1 MTLQGNDLDAELEAS
16 IDFEKLITE
25 VLATFVSLPPDAV
38 DGAIEDTQRR
48 VCELFGLQLSALWQ
62 WAAASPR
69 YLTMTHIYRPLEGP
83 PLPDRI
89 DGEEM
94 YPWTRL
100 EILANREVHFTSLS
114 ELPEEAA
121 QDRATLGFF
130 GVRSVLTFPLSAGGG
145 PTLGAVSFASM
156 SAERNW
162 KATDKQR
169 LRLVA
174 RIFAAALDR
183 KFADNEL
190 RASDERLQLAAES
203 AGVGLWEFDPAT
215 STFWLTDLAR
225 RQIGL
230 PADQTPTLE
239 RILQMVAPEHS
250 SAILGGLESA
260 RTTGELTRVEY
271 RLAADG
277 DEEHWLASSGRFHTG
292 DARRPD
298 TVLGVTIDVTERL
311 KAERALRD
319 MSRRLLQSHEEE
331 RGRVAREL
339 HDDMTQRLALLA
351 IEIGR
356 AELASAGGP
365 QAGVLAEVRAALVSL
380 SEDIHALSY
389 QLHPSVLEDLGLA
402 EAIEAECERFAR
414 QEAPFLELRLDPI
427 PRELDR
433 DGALCLFRV
442 AQQALR
448 NVARH
453 ARATTVNVVVKVLED
468 GVVLTVADDGLGFD
482 TARVRTQRSLG
493 LESMRERAELVQ
505 GTLDIDS
512 APGQGTVISAWIPCQ
527 RSSE

>member
-1 MTLQGNDLDAELEAS
+1 MSPEGDLATELGAS
-16 IDFEKLITE
+16 LDFEKLITE
-25 VLATFVSLPPDAV
+25 VLATFVNLPPDAV

-48 VCELFGLQLSALWQ
+48 VCELFDLQLSALWQ

-100 EILANREVHFTSLS
+100 EILENREVHFTSLS

-130 GVRSVLTFPLSAGGG
+130 GVRSVLTFPLAAGGG

-162 KATDKQR
+162 KETDKQR

-174 RIFAAALDR
+174 KIFAAALDR
-183 KFADNEL
+183 KRAVLEL
-190 RASDERLQLAAES
+190 QASDERLQLAAES

-225 RQIGL
+225 RQIGI
-230 PADQTPTLE
+230 PAGQIVNLE
-239 RILQMVAPEHS
+239 RVLQAVAPEH
-250 SAILGGLESA
+250 APVIRAGLANA
-260 RTTGELTRVEY
+260 RATGELTRVQY
-271 RLAADG
+271 RLESGG
-277 DEEHWLASSGRFHTG
+277 DEEQWLASSGRFHQG

-298 TVLGVTIDVTERL
+298 TVLGVTIDITERQQ
-311 KAERALRD
+311 AERALRD
-319 MSRRLLQSHEEE
+319 MSRRLLRAHEEE
-331 RGRVAREL
+331 RARLAREL

-356 AELASAGGP
+356 AELAAAGGP
-365 QAGVLAEVRAALVSL
+365 HSDVLAAVRAGLVSL
-380 SEDIHALSY
+380 SEDIHSLSY
-389 QLHPSVLEDLGLA
+389 QLHPSILEDLGLA

-414 QEAPFLELRLDPI
+414 QETPPLKLLLDPI
-427 PRELDR
+427 PPGLDR
-433 DGALCLFRV
+433 DAALCLFRV
-442 AQQALR
+442 AQQALS

-453 ARATTVNVVVKVLED
+453 AMATSVDVMVKVFED
-468 GVVLTVADDGLGFD
+468 GVALTVADDGLGFD
-482 TARVRTQRSLG
+482 AARARVQRSLG
-493 LESMRERAELVQ
+493 LESMRERAELVA

-512 APGQGTVISAWIPCQ
+512 APGQGTVISVWVPC
-527 RSSE
+527 RRTPS